1 MKESKLPKKVFE
13 KIGRTFAIMYNRASM
28 YKIDHQFT
36 HQSIHD
42 VYNIVTEGLDLLSPV
57 ALILNREQFF
67 IEEEPFDHRLN
78 TSRMAAHFKKTGIQS
93 ISFEKG
99 MAEADLKSFVKI
111 FVDPKSYPKA
121 SSMQMALEEM
131 SVSNVKINHVI
142 YKKMTT
148 DDEIVLKEDLKQQ
161 DKDSGNTST
170 DQMFGEVLNMMA
182 ESALVE
188 EIEKS
193 FSLKN
198 LIEDPI
204 KLSNDLISK
213 DYEVAKGE
221 QTESSQSGPVAAIG
235 GGPATS
241 GGPVIASQLARI
253 REEVMEMQKGVG
265 DINLSDLADA
275 VSDMRDELIKGIE
288 AQKALGVIYENEEQI
303 IDEANALTDQV
314 LIQLV
319 KNEYQKGSI
328 STERLAQIIRRMVPD
343 SAELKR
349 ILPLLKD
356 ALIEEGMALSEFMN
370 LMDAL
375 GKELNNEEL
384 VKIFQKSAEEVG
396 LNSDNLIQEFK
407 RDPSGAAE
415 LIYLAS
421 ELRKGTGDEKI
432 LTELLVDYIER
443 IGSKIVLDTT
453 NSDGNA
459 NDDHIKKVI
468 ANVESDIV
476 NRLDKKGVDD
486 EVLKGVQEKLME
498 RMEMCFNK
506 LKKEWE
512 LKEASTTP
520 TAEVGQTTIF
530 RILEDSVHEDDD
542 LHSILNQVRNNVQEG
557 EIDEN
562 DIHQIFKEIKRVNK
576 KKKPRKKSNKLPS
589 GILTYKNTLFLIDKE
604 ISRSKRYET
613 PFSVIT
619 FSIIKIEPKQPI
631 PKGKVSG
638 QKIHQAVMGE
648 LIKSLRDA
656 DLIGIL
662 TKKILVVL
670 LPMTEKKNARIAMRR
685 LLRSLHE
692 APITVNSYDLK
703 VQFAGAITAFNENQ
717 TADIDTFLKV
727 VENDHNELVI
737 RLKNVQELY

>member
-1 MKESKLPKKVFE
+1 MKKSKLSEKISE
-13 KIGRTFAIMYNRASM
+13 KIGRAFALMFNRASM
-28 YKIDHQFT
+28 YKIDHPST
-36 HQSIHD
+36 NQSIQE
-42 VYNIVTEGLDLLSPV
+42 VYDKVTEGLDLFSPV

-78 TSRMAAHFKKTGIQS
+78 TSRMAAHFKKVGIQS

-99 MAEADLKSFVKI
+99 MAEAELKSFVKI

-121 SSMQMALEEM
+121 SSMKKALAEM
-131 SVSNVKINHVI
+131 SVSNLKINHVF
-142 YKKMTT
+142 YKKMTA
-148 DDEIVLKEDLKQQ
+148 DDEIVSKEKLKE
-161 DKDSGNTST
+161 TSNDT
-170 DQMFGEVLNMMA
+170 HNASSDQMFGEVLNMMA
-182 ESALVE
+182 ESVLAE

-193 FSLKN
+193 FSLKT
-198 LIEDPI
+198 LIKNPI

-213 DYEVAKGE
+213 DLEEAKGE
-221 QTESSQSGPVAAIG
+221 QTESSQN
-235 GGPATS
+235 
-241 GGPVIASQLARI
+241 GPVIVGQLARI
-253 REEVMEMQKGVG
+253 KEEVIKMEEGVD
-265 DINLSDLADA
+265 DINLADLADA
-275 VSDMRDELIKGIE
+275 VSDMRDVLIKGIE

-303 IDEANALTDQV
+303 VDEANALTDQA

-319 KNEYQKGSI
+319 KKEYQEGNI
-328 STERLAQIIRRMVPD
+328 STERLAQILRRMVPKP
-343 SAELKR
+343 AELKR
-349 ILPLLKD
+349 LLPLLKD
-356 ALIEEGMALSEFMN
+356 ALIGEGMQLSEFMG

-384 VKIFQKSAEEVG
+384 VKIFQKSAEGIG
-396 LNSDNLIQEFK
+396 LASEDLIQEFK

-453 NSDGNA
+453 NPDGDA
-459 NDDHIKKVI
+459 SDDHIKKVI

-476 NRLDKKGVDD
+476 SRLDKKGIDD
-486 EVLKGVQEKLME
+486 EVLNGVQEKLIE
-498 RMEMCFNK
+498 RMEICFNK

-512 LKEASTTP
+512 SQQKATTP
-520 TAEVGQTTIF
+520 TTEVGQTTIF
-530 RILEDSVHEDDD
+530 RILEESVGEGDK
-542 LHSILNQVRNNVQEG
+542 LHSILAQVRNTVKEG

-562 DIHQIFKEIKRVNK
+562 NIHQIFKEITRFNK
-576 KKKPRKKSNKLPS
+576 KKKTAKNNNKLPS
-589 GILTYKNTLFLIDKE
+589 GILTYKNTLFFIEKE
-604 ISRSKRYET
+604 ISRSNRYET

-631 PKGKVSG
+631 PKGKLQGGEINQS
-638 QKIHQAVMGE
+638 IMGE
-648 LIKSLRDA
+648 LVKNQRDA

-670 LPMTEKKNARIAMRR
+670 LPMTEKENAKIALRR

-692 APITVNSYDLK
+692 GPITVNGLDLK
-703 VQFAGAITAFNENQ
+703 VRFAGAVTAFDENQ
-717 TADIDTFLKV
+717 TPDLDTFLKV
-727 VENDHNELVI
+727 AENDHNELVI
-737 RLKNVQELY
+737 RLKNVRELY